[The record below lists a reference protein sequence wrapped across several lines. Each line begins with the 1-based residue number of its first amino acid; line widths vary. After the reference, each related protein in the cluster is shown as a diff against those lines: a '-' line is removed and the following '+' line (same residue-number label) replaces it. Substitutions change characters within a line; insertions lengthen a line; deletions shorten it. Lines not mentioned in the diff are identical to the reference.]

1 MAPKEKGKSGE
12 ITGHMFAINLLEKF
26 IGFLRGLLTEK
37 FLEFIL
43 KWAKIIGHY
52 GLIAAAFLGV
62 LFAIIFAIRTNDF
75 YAFLMGIAWFFLVF
89 VVQYIAHKFSDAG
102 ENLIRAN
109 PTSMASKV
117 FLDCVA
123 FLFVIGGLI
132 VLVSH
137 LIGLIRN
144 GNLGIFLQGL
154 GVFVLFEF
162 IAIVSFNFKTVTIE
176 IVRETTAG
184 QEAIGIIT
192 FFIKGLMKLVP
203 IFFGV
208 GVAIGTIMLFVDS
221 IGLFSNQRIHG
232 AWLSGNADASMILVA
247 GLLPFFGYILF
258 VLYYLVIDII
268 RAILSLPGKIDNI
281 SKK

>member
-1 MAPKEKGKSGE
+1 MAVKAESKKGE
-12 ITGHMFAINLLEKF
+12 ITGHLFGIKLLEKF
-26 IGFLRGLLTEK
+26 IDFLRGLMTEK
-37 FLEFIL
+37 FLEITL
-43 KWAKIIGHY
+43 KWAKIIGQF
-52 GLIAAAFLGV
+52 GLIVAAFLGF

-75 YAFLMGIAWFFLVF
+75 DAFLIGIAWFFLVF

-102 ENLIRAN
+102 ENLIKGN

-132 VLVSH
+132 ILVAH

-144 GNLGIFLQGL
+144 GDLGIFLEGL

-162 IAIVSFNFKTVTIE
+162 IAIVSFNYRTITID
-176 IVRETTAG
+176 IVKETTAG

-208 GVAIGTIMLFVDS
+208 GVVIGTVMLFINS
-221 IGLFSNQRIHG
+221 IGLFSNERIQF
-232 AWLSGNADASMILVA
+232 AWISGNANASLILLA

-258 VLYYLVIDII
+258 VLYYLAVDVI